1 MELLVRRAMRG
12 DAEAFIELMEQ
23 TKPALLRVAYGY
35 FKTDADV
42 ADVISETILSAWE
55 HMGELR
61 KPAYFKTWLTRI
73 LINNCN
79 RLRRQQRR
87 IQPMEQLPEPGGVCD
102 DTLSNLEFKELI
114 ESLPEADRMIFLLY
128 YGEGF
133 TTREISRT
141 LDVKENTVK
150 SRLRRGREQ
159 LRRELAWTCK

>member
-42 ADVISETILSAWE
+42 ADAISETTLNAWE
-55 HMGELR
+55 HLGELR
-61 KPAYFKTWLTRI
+61 RPAYFKTWLTRI

-79 RLRRQQRR
+79 GLLRQQRR
-87 IQPMEQLPEPGGVCD
+87 IQPMDELPEPAGVWD
-102 DTLSNLEFKELI
+102 STQSNLEFKELV
-114 ESLPEADRMIFLLY
+114 ESLPEPDRVIFLLY

-133 TTREISRT
+133 TTKEISRI
-141 LDVKENTVK
+141 LDIKENTVK
-150 SRLRRGREQ
+150 SRLRRGRQQ
-159 LRRELAWTCK
+159 LRRELVQIM

>member
-35 FKTDADV
+35 FKMDADV
-42 ADVISETILSAWE
+42 ADAMSETILNAWE
-55 HMGELR
+55 HLGELR

-79 RLRRQQRR
+79 RIVREQRR
-87 IQPMEQLPEPGGVCD
+87 VQPMDVLPEPAGVWD
-102 DTLSNLEFKELI
+102 STESNLEFKELV
-114 ESLPEADRMIFLLY
+114 ERLPEQDRMIFVLY

-133 TTREISRT
+133 TTKEISRV
-141 LDVKENTVK
+141 LDIRENTVK

-159 LRRELAWTCK
+159 LRRQLVQSV

>member
-23 TKPALLRVAYGY
+23 TKPALLRVAYAY

-42 ADVISETILSAWE
+42 ADAISETTLNAWE
-55 HMGELR
+55 YLGELR

-79 RLRRQQRR
+79 RILREQRR
-87 IQPMEQLPEPGGVCD
+87 TQPMDVLPEPAGIWD
-102 DTLSNLEFKELI
+102 STQSNLEFKELV
-114 ESLPEADRMIFLLY
+114 ESLPEQDRTIFLLY

-133 TTREISRT
+133 TTKEISRT
-141 LDVKENTVK
+141 LDIKENTVK
-150 SRLRRGREQ
+150 SKLKRGREQ
-159 LRRELAWTCK
+159 LRREFVQIM